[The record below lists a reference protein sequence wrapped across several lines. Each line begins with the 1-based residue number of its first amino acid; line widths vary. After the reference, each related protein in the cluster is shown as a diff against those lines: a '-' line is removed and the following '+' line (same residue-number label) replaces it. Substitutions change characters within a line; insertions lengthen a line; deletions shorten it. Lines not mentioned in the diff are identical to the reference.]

1 MGGSCSNCFSRFSFR
16 RQAGGIEHGF
26 NIPNVYQV
34 EDEEEECAKTPSW
47 LSFLDQEGAEGDN
60 VFVDERCFICLEDYN
75 EQQNLPRI
83 LPCGHI
89 VCNKCLIE
97 LGRSSVFTKI
107 KCPQDRHSF
116 KIKKRH
122 MPEAQS
128 REISDLE
135 STVSLS
141 VGSGLFLPGVNHAAI
156 NPLYN
161 LDFQPGVDIASNI
174 NTDAMDSSTSVQ
186 QSNSIKSNSSSIM
199 NISIQGNY
207 SISNSSSNFSW
218 RNPKCVMRKRLPD
231 VPRLNGVYDDVPFYE
246 PPPDYPINDEDYE

>member
-16 RQAGGIEHGF
+16 RQAGGVELGF
-26 NIPNVYQV
+26 NIPNVYEV
-34 EDEEEECAKTPSW
+34 EDDVEECAKTPSW
-47 LSFLDQEGAEGDN
+47 LSFVDQEDAEGDN
-60 VFVDERCFICLEDYN
+60 VFVDDRCFICLEDYN

-116 KIKKRH
+116 KVKRRH
-122 MPEAQS
+122 MPAES
-128 REISDLE
+128 REIPDVE
-135 STVSLS
+135 STVSVS
-141 VGSGLFLPGVNHAAI
+141 IASGLFLPGVDHAAM

-161 LDFQPGVDIASNI
+161 LDSQPEVNFEANI
-174 NTDAMDSSTSVQ
+174 GTGAMDLSTSIH
-186 QSNSIKSNSSSIM
+186 QSNSVKSNSSSIM

-218 RNPKCVMRKRLPD
+218 RNPKYVMRKRLPD
-231 VPRLNGVYDDVPFYE
+231 VSRLYGVYDDVSFYE
-246 PPPDYPINDEDYE
+246 PPPDYPTNEEDYE

>member
-47 LSFLDQEGAEGDN
+47 LSFIDQEGAEGDN

-97 LGRSSVFTKI
+97 LGRSTVFTKI

-122 MPEAQS
+122 MPGNL
-128 REISDLE
+128 IYIM
-135 STVSLS
+135 
-141 VGSGLFLPGVNHAAI
+141 LF
-156 NPLYN
+156 
-161 LDFQPGVDIASNI
+161 
-174 NTDAMDSSTSVQ
+174 
-186 QSNSIKSNSSSIM
+186 
-199 NISIQGNY
+199 ISIVLH
-207 SISNSSSNFSW
+207 SKHS
-218 RNPKCVMRKRLPD
+218 R
-231 VPRLNGVYDDVPFYE
+231 PFYKLGLNNN
-246 PPPDYPINDEDYE
+246 NDIDI